1 MISTLDLANR
11 VGELVRIPSVNP
23 LQAGPKGGQGAE
35 TALAERIANWS
46 QDLGAEVVL
55 DEVLPGRPNVY
66 ARFQGQTDRVVVI
79 DTHLDTVSV
88 EHMTRD
94 PFDGIIEG
102 DRLYGRGS
110 VDTKASFAIVLSVL
124 EELLSDNQHPVPTV
138 YVVGTVSEEAGGLLG
153 ATGFESW
160 AKTHDLG
167 IDQLIVAEPTLCA
180 PVHGHKGMFILNTTI
195 HGHAAHSSKPELG
208 ANAISG
214 AGRIIVAL
222 DNEHRRLTN
231 QPPSTIV
238 GNGSLSVTKVSG
250 GLAANIIPD
259 HCTVQA
265 SRRVAPGEK
274 TAELIAS
281 LTEIMTEAADPL
293 SVEIELEGGVAFS
306 AFYQDP
312 ESPLVRQICELT
324 GTVPEAATY
333 GSNACSYPDLA
344 NEVVLF
350 GPGSIDQAHQAVEWI
365 EVAEI
370 GRAADVY
377 RTWLRTG

>member
-23 LQAGPKGGQGAE
+23 LQSGPKGGQGAE
-35 TALAERIANWS
+35 TALAERIAEWS
-46 QDLGAEVVL
+46 QDLGAEVLL

-94 PFDGIIEG
+94 PFDGVVEG

-124 EELLSDNQHPVPTV
+124 EELLADSKRPVPTV
-138 YVVGTVSEEAGGLLG
+138 YVIGTISEEAGGLLG
-153 ATGFESW
+153 ASRFNSW
-160 AKTHDLG
+160 AQSQDLG
-167 IDQLIVAEPTLCA
+167 IDQLIVAEPTMCA
-180 PVHGHKGMFILNTTI
+180 PVHGHKGIFVLRATV

-222 DNEHRRLTN
+222 DHEHERLIG
-231 QPPSTIV
+231 QRASTVV
-238 GNGSLSVTKVSG
+238 GNGSLSITMIQG

-265 SRRVAPGEK
+265 SRRVAPGED
-274 TAELIAS
+274 TAELITS
-281 LTEIMTEAADPL
+281 MSKIMVDAADPL
-293 SVEIELEGGVAFS
+293 RIEVDLEGGAAFS

-312 ESPLVRQICELT
+312 DSPLVRQIADLA
-324 GTVPEAATY
+324 GTAPEAATY
-333 GSNACSYPDLA
+333 GSNACSYPNLA
-344 NEVVLF
+344 NEVILF

-365 EVAEI
+365 DVAEI

-377 RTWLRTG
+377 RTWLRTK